1 VKEATKE
8 IMKSETEERGEEE
21 THEVEQE
28 QDDFG

>member
-1 VKEATKE
+1 VEEATEE
-8 IMKSETEERGEEE
+8 IMKSETEERGDEE